1 MFLLKVDNVEMSV
14 KKLLQFVQVTHLE
27 DQVIIQILQ
36 ELGVIVLQELEA
48 IPRPEVPQLEVV
60 VIPEEAVR
68 LELEVHLIEVLQK
81 EEDKI

>member
-14 KKLLQFVQVTHLE
+14 KKLLQFVQVTHQE

-36 ELGVIVLQELEA
+36 EQGVIVLQELEA
-48 IPRPEVPQLEVV
+48 IPHPEVPQLEVV

>member
-1 MFLLKVDNVEMSV
+1 MFLLKVGNVEISL
-14 KKLLQFVQVTHLE
+14 KKLLQFVQVPHQE

-36 ELGVIVLQELEA
+36 ELGVIVLQELEV
-48 IPRPEVPQLEVV
+48 IPHPEVPQLGVV

-68 LELEVHLIEVLQK
+68 LELEVLLLEVLQK

>member
-1 MFLLKVDNVEMSV
+1 MFLFKVDNVEMSL
-14 KKLLQFVQVTHLE
+14 KKLLQFVQVTHQE

-36 ELGVIVLQELEA
+36 ELEA
-48 IPRPEVPQLEVV
+48 IPHPEVPQLEVV

-68 LELEVHLIEVLQK
+68 LELEVHLLEVLQK